1 MKEFLILLIGII
13 GFAVSICVLFYPQE
27 TDRQKA
33 VKLGCFMGD
42 LVGFVT
48 MVGIILKLFS

>member
-33 VKLGCFMGD
+33 SKLGCFMGD
-42 LVGFVT
+42 LAGIVT
-48 MVGIILKLFS
+48 MVGIIQKLFS

>member
-1 MKEFLILLIGII
+1 MKDILIVFIGII
-13 GFAVSICVLFYPQE
+13 GVASLICVLFYPQE

-42 LVGFVT
+42 LA
-48 MVGIILKLFS
+48 GIFTIVEIIQKFFS

>member
-1 MKEFLILLIGII
+1 MKEILVVITAIIGI
-13 GFAVSICVLFYPQE
+13 AALICVLFYPQE

-42 LVGFVT
+42 FAGIVT
-48 MVGIILKLFS
+48 MVGIIQKLFL